1 MIYQFQDWKRSLTKS
16 ETDKISQQHF
26 QQQHQ
31 EIENSHNNLT
41 LTTATATA
49 Q

>member
-1 MIYQFQDWKRSLTKS
+1 MIYQFQDWKRSH
-16 ETDKISQQHF
+16 KISQQHF

>member
-1 MIYQFQDWKRSLTKS
+1 MIYQFQKIAGNVLTKS
-16 ETDKISQQHF
+16 ASNTLSSNMAK
-26 QQQHQ
+26 HQ